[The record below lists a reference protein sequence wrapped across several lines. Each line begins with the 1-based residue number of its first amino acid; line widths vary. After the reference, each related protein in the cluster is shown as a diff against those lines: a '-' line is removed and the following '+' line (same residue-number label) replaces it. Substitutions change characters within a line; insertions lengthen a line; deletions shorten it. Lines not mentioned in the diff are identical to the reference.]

1 MFQNIS
7 KNTEEVF
14 DDEVDFATQSKNE
27 KIIGILKQNFSVPNI
42 IIYALAFMMSYA

>member
-27 KIIGILKQNFSVPNI
+27 KIIGISL
-42 IIYALAFMMSYA
+42 FMP

>member
-27 KIIGILKQNFSVPNI
+27 KIIGIIKSKILVFQTS
-42 IIYALAFMMSYA
+42 LFMP